1 MAFRAWDGTTVVDLY
16 EHKATIM
23 WETMGCEVCRDEGY
37 AAERFDWVGVQL
49 ELGKVS
55 QLEVAG
61 SGFTN
66 IPE

>member
-1 MAFRAWDGTTVVDLY
+1 MDLY